1 MGIIRNN
8 KREYCTLKQ
17 NKGEKQPMTEKGWIT
32 AEETNHIINV
42 LRGYINE
49 TYYTKE
55 ELVNLLNGSNIDKH
69 VPKKVTELLPDKE
82 RRVYFKE
89 EQLNKIIES
98 IKDYINL
105 HYVTKVEA
113 EMRFKEYAED
123 KEHSCKCSGGC
134 DCTGSKF
141 DEYSNL
147 VFKENLSD
155 EDKARRDE
163 LRVYLDYNFDKL
175 SKTYK
180 DRYELLQQIRNSD
193 NMTLSD
199 KREWWGMI
207 ENKNDT
213 LNKMTDEVDKK

>member
-17 NKGEKQPMTEKGWIT
+17 NKEEKQSMTEGWIT
-32 AEETNHIINV
+32 AEEANHIINV
-42 LRGYINE
+42 LRGYINDI
-49 TYYTKE
+49 YYTKE
-55 ELVNLLNGSNIDKH
+55 ELVNLLNDSNIDKH

-113 EMRFKEYAED
+113 ELRFKEYAEN

-155 EDKARRDE
+155 EDKARRAE

-213 LNKMTDEVDKK
+213 LNKMRDNVDKK